1 MYLKYYSNWIILLFI
16 VWSLGYLFKINS
28 ITTYLNLY
36 YASILTCIGF
46 VLFMLYLIC
55 YKKYKFEVSF
65 LAVLALL
72 HFGPLYILTNYSSKQ
87 YQMETLL
94 ITLLL
99 YGLYLLSINTDPLT
113 IYLID
118 DHPFSW
124 AIKTVV

>member
-36 YASILTCIGF
+36 YASMITCIGF

-65 LAVLALL
+65 LIVLVLL
-72 HFGPLYILTNYSSKQ
+72 HFGPFYILTNYGSKQ
-87 YQMETLL
+87 YQRETLF
-94 ITLLL
+94 ITLLV

-113 IYLID
+113 IYLVD
-118 DHPFSW
+118 NHPFSW
-124 AIKTVV
+124 ATLN